1 MTILTTKQVAQKLC
15 ISVVQVLNYCHRQDN
30 PIPHIK
36 LSTRVFR
43 FREDLIDEWL
53 AKCEVKEN
61 DNHIKE
67 MVMDPSVLTY
77 REI

>member
-1 MTILTTKQVAQKLC
+1 MNILTTKQVAQKLC

-43 FREDLIDEWL
+43 FREDLVDDWL
-53 AKCEVKEN
+53 AKCEVREN
-61 DNHIKE
+61 ATSLRVIPPDAI
-67 MVMDPSVLTY
+67 VY

>member
-1 MTILTTKQVAQKLC
+1 VNILTTKQVAQKLC

-43 FREDLIDEWL
+43 FREDLVDDWL
-53 AKCEVKEN
+53 AKCEVNEDETFRVVIN
-61 DNHIKE
+61 
-67 MVMDPSVLTY
+67 PSALTY
-77 REI
+77 REM